1 MKRIVERINLDEIN
15 AFIDDVPYIS
25 DLQREFYKQYIAAR
39 YEKILEFAYDNIME
53 QSIDFGMNQMQ

>member
-1 MKRIVERINLDEIN
+1 M
-15 AFIDDVPYIS
+15 PYIS